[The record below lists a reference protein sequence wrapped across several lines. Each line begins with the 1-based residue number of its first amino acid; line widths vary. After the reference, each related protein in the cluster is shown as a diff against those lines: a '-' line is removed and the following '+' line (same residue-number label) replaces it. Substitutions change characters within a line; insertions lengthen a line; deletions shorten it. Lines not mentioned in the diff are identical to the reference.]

1 MEVRLSEDARQRVK
15 HGLSSVQQTLG
26 AAVLRLRMIRVKL
39 EPHAEV
45 GQWAEHGIANAR

>member
-15 HGLSSVQQTLG
+15 HGLASAQQALG
-26 AAVLRLRMIRVKL
+26 AAVLRLRIIRIKL

-45 GQWAEHGIANAR
+45 GQWAEHEISNAR